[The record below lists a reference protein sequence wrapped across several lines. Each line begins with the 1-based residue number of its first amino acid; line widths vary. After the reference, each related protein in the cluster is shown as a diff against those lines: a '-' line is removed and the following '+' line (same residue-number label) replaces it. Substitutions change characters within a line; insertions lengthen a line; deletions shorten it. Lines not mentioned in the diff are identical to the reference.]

1 MKKLHL
7 ALTAS
12 ALVIACQLTHAKGW
26 VDVAQHNRFA
36 GWACKSGS
44 AQMVDVHV
52 YANGRIIGA
61 GKAGNRREDAVKNVC
76 GSTSHFHGFDVPLAT
91 PADMLDGTMK
101 DIIIYAIYNDGSHE
115 KLDNTPIKVQFPH
128 GGNSTPPP
136 ANFGDIVGRDLDVSG
151 LGYVGHIGV
160 WDGEMVVE
168 AIGFKD
174 ARNTIKR
181 TPWSAY
187 NSNPTKWQTI
197 SPVTINVRHK
207 YCHAKECLL
216 TELENGD
223 LVTMTGSTHGVREMA
238 AKSAYV
244 KFLIGAEYTA
254 TAQSSAAK
262 QGYRYYSIRHCFPFG
277 SSCQPR
283 QIKSKPTRGIYRC
296 DTFVLD
302 AWGGTSALYSNAL
315 SGIKAAPFEN
325 RSNLDKWYKHI
336 DSLTSWY
343 RLQTPKNVYDNMQK
357 AWW

>member
-1 MKKLHL
+1 MKKLH
-7 ALTAS
+7 S
-12 ALVIACQLTHAKGW
+12 ALCACALLITCQLTHAKGW
-26 VDVAQHNRFA
+26 VDVASHNRFA
-36 GWACKSGS
+36 GWACRLGS
-44 AQMVDVHV
+44 AQVVDVHI

-61 GKAGNRREDAVKNVC
+61 GKAGNLREEAVKHAC
-76 GSTSHFHGFDVPLAT
+76 GSSSSFHGFDVQVANSP
-91 PADMLDGTMK
+91 DMLDGTVK

-115 KLDNTPIKVQFPH
+115 KIDNTPIKVQFPH
-128 GGNSTPPP
+128 GSHSSPPP
-136 ANFGDIVGRDLDVSG
+136 ANFGDIVGRDLGVTG

-168 AIGFKD
+168 AIGFQDTK
-174 ARNTIKR
+174 NTIKR

-187 NSNPTKWQTI
+187 NNNPTKWKTI

-216 TELENGD
+216 TELDNGD
-223 LVTMTGSTHGVREMA
+223 LVSMTGSTHGVREMV

-254 TAQSSAAK
+254 TTTSSPAK
-262 QGYRYYSIRHCFPFG
+262 QSIKYYTKRHCFPFA

-283 QIKSKPTRGIYRC
+283 QIKTKPVRGIYRC

-302 AWGGTSALYSNAL
+302 AWGGTSSRHSNAL
-315 SGIKAAPFEN
+315 AGMTTSPFEN
-325 RSNLDKWYKHI
+325 KNNIDKWYKQI
-336 DSLTSWY
+336 DSLTSWH
-343 RLQTPKNVYDNMQK
+343 RLQTPKNVYDNMQR